1 MLKRIFPEVVDNT
14 YRGNPVALYFFFLIT
29 TVTIARSCIHI
40 FAADGGAQSIA
51 TIPLDS
57 FTQSG
62 GETVVFMFAQWG
74 LAQLMMGFI
83 YLLVAFR
90 YRSLIP
96 LMYIFVF
103 FEWSARMV
111 IATFKTIETAGVAP
125 AAVGQLIFVF
135 IVPILFYLSIKNPKE
150 QEPG

>member
-74 LAQLMMGFI
+74 LAQLMMGCI
-83 YLLVAFR
+83 YLFSSSGLHV
-90 YRSLIP
+90 
-96 LMYIFVF
+96 
-103 FEWSARMV
+103 W
-111 IATFKTIETAGVAP
+111 
-125 AAVGQLIFVF
+125 
-135 IVPILFYLSIKNPKE
+135 
-150 QEPG
+150 